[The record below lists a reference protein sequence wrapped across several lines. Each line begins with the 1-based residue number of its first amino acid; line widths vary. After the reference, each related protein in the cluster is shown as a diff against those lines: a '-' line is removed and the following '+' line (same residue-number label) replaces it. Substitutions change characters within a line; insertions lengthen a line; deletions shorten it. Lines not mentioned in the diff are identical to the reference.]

1 MQSDNNMTFPDVK
14 KSSYWLLNIHIFTYY
29 YSLDRNAGRSLVETS
44 HVTDQYY
51 VILAG
56 KK

>member
-1 MQSDNNMTFPDVK
+1 MYYHDIMYVS
-14 KSSYWLLNIHIFTYY
+14 NIFY

-51 VILAG
+51 EILVG